1 MNRFPGRYF
10 VLFFSPLI
18 LLCAFQLGSYDLS
31 DYLWTYLKLKH
42 SDAFPK
48 TALVLG
54 GGGARGLAH
63 LGVLKVW
70 EENGFPLDC
79 ITGTS
84 SGALVGGL
92 YSSGLS
98 LKEIEEL
105 SRDLD
110 WDDLV
115 SVKYSLPRIISMK
128 YVISS
133 DKMERYLDK
142 KIGNKRFHE
151 LKIPFACV
159 AADLNTGEKI
169 VFREGELGPA
179 LRASSSIPGIFE
191 PVYYRHRLLVDG
203 GILEKIPLEA
213 AFLLGAEFTV
223 AVDVGGTQ
231 YNEEFDNIIN
241 ILGQV
246 ITIQSS
252 LLTKKNMDAADVL
265 IEPDLSDVKPSDL
278 KQWEKARNRGIY
290 AAYLK
295 TPAIKEKLILKS
307 LERLKK
313 EK

>member
-1 MNRFPGRYF
+1 MNRFSSWF
-10 VLFFSPLI
+10 SFSLFFVFSFI
-18 LLCAFQLGSYDLS
+18 QVSLLSSYGIS
-31 DYLWTYLKLKH
+31 DYLWTYIKLKH
-42 SDAFPK
+42 RDAFPR
-48 TALVLG
+48 TGLVLG
-54 GGGARGLAH
+54 GGGARGMAH

-70 EENGFPLDC
+70 KENGFPLDC

-84 SGALVGGL
+84 AGALVGGL
-92 YSSGLS
+92 YSSGLP
-98 LKEIEEL
+98 LKEIEEM

-133 DKMERYLDK
+133 DNMERYLKK

-169 VFREGELGPA
+169 IFREGELAPA

-203 GILEKIPLEA
+203 GIVEKIPLEA

-223 AVDVGGTQ
+223 AVDVGETQ
-231 YNEEFDNIIN
+231 YDEEFDNILN

-246 ITIQSS
+246 ITIQSR
-252 LLTKKNMDAADVL
+252 LLTKKNMAAADVL

-295 TPAIKEKLILKS
+295 TSAIKEKLILKS
-307 LERLKK
+307 LERMKR
-313 EK
+313 